1 MIFTLSSCMVS
12 QKTFDEKCCK
22 LEDDIAELKSRCD
35 GMDMKEQ
42 LLREAIND
50 LQNTPKK
57 EPIAPHDP
65 ANNQEK
71 KMIKLSKLLNEDVT
85 KLANIVVIGEKSILE
100 NGNEQ

>member
-1 MIFTLSSCMVS
+1 MKNLIILLMIFTLSSCMVS

-65 ANNQEK
+65 ANN
-71 KMIKLSKLLNEDVT
+71 
-85 KLANIVVIGEKSILE
+85 
-100 NGNEQ
+100 